1 MTKNTVWLYN
11 FPNGRFANATFQFL
25 FAKYLEETSQ
35 FDVIIGDPKI
45 KSTHLYWHLFSLPD
59 HKTLLADLTN
69 RAPFQA
75 LSLSD
80 DRRNGPEA
88 DLKKINDYFSTNPN
102 SVLAV
107 EGYFQ
112 YDSARI
118 KEDKHYFNAFR
129 NFLLLKSERTTF
141 QRQMRQ
147 IKRIL
152 ENIFLDRYVIGIHV
166 RRGDYLNYQD
176 SSLPSF
182 GLFWPLDLTKVI
194 EYIKLFVSLN
204 KIKNPAIYV
213 ATDDI
218 DFSRKIFRDNSIQ
231 IISSTDLFPKSSST
245 HSLLTDLCVLASC
258 NLVMASNSSFSL
270 LGCLLND
277 NARLF
282 LRQSGRD
289 GNIVAFDPWNTPILY
304 GL

>member
-1 MTKNTVWLYN
+1 MIKNTVWLYN
-11 FPNGRFANATFQFL
+11 FPNGRFANAAFQFL

-35 FDVIIGDPKI
+35 FDVIVGDPKI
-45 KSTHLYWHLFSLPD
+45 KSSHLYWHLFNLPD
-59 HKTLLADLTN
+59 HKTLLADLAN
-69 RAPFQA
+69 RPPAQV
-75 LSLSD
+75 LSLSN

-88 DLKKINDYFSTNPN
+88 DLAKINDYFLTNPN
-102 SVLAV
+102 SVLAI

-129 NFLLLKSERTTF
+129 NFLLPKSERNPF
-141 QRQMRQ
+141 QWQMR
-147 IKRIL
+147 RINRIV
-152 ENIFLDRYVIGIHV
+152 ENIFLERYVIAIHV
-166 RRGDYLNYQD
+166 RRGDYLNYQNPL
-176 SSLPSF
+176 LPSF
-182 GLFWPLDLTKVI
+182 GLFWSLDLTKVI
-194 EYIKLFVSLN
+194 EYIKLFLSLS
-204 KIKNPAIYV
+204 KIKNPVIYV

-218 DFSRKIFRDNSIQ
+218 NYCRKIFQENSMPIM
-231 IISSTDLFPKSSST
+231 SSSDLFPKSSST
-245 HSLLTDLCVLASC
+245 HSLLTDLCVLSSC
-258 NLVMASNSSFSL
+258 NLVVASNSSFSL

-289 GNIVAFDPWNTPILY
+289 GSIVAFDPWNTPVLY